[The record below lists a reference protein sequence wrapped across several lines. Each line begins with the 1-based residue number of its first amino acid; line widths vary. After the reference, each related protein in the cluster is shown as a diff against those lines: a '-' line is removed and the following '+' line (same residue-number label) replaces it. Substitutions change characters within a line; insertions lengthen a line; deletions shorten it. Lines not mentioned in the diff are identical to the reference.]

1 MKDIIMV
8 VWAVFMLFAICY
20 LFASTIADAIGRALC
35 DLKCKQCKKHGRAA
49 SENSRVIR

>member
-20 LFASTIADAIGRALC
+20 LFASTIADAIGHALC
-35 DLKCKQCKKHGRAA
+35 DLKCKQCKKTEEGGK
-49 SENSRVIR
+49 

>member
-35 DLKCKQCKKHGRAA
+35 NLKCKQCKKHGR
-49 SENSRVIR
+49 ETNEIN